1 MPEPNSTG
9 APWSNTLLTHVV
21 DCREL
26 FRGKSRQA
34 SLDGN
39 PTYTRIFLVRVNT
52 VKPNLH
58 QVAAAPGIAWREV
71 YPDDANAFLVE
82 SNVSQDGDSAFH
94 YKVTFQY
101 RYLDESEKIPWRRP
115 AVFSFSGSLASA
127 PCFWHYP
134 NEGDN
139 NTKQVIVNTAK
150 DPLSG
155 LDRDEGEF
163 NVTISYNQKPP
174 FYYDKAQLY
183 VGAINSDVWSGGQP
197 KTWKCQSITA
207 NRKTETIPGN
217 DPNSQA
223 PVKVIYYETSITCAY
238 RSTGWDLQTWNVGF
252 NEIKSGKRSKIL
264 AGGDPVSEPAAL
276 NANGTQKTPGQPP
289 DLLTFRIY
297 RTLPFVGTF
306 YQIPTDVLAGWPYTE
321 PQIPPT

>member
-9 APWSNTLLTHVV
+9 APWSNPLLPHVT

-26 FRGKSRQA
+26 YRGKSRQA
-34 SLDGN
+34 SVDGN

-52 VKPNLH
+52 INPSLS
-58 QVAAAPGIAWREV
+58 QVAAAPGIAWRDAF
-71 YPDDANAFLVE
+71 PTDANAFLVE
-82 SNVSQDGDSAFH
+82 SSTQQDGESAFH
-94 YKVTFQY
+94 YKVTYQY
-101 RYLDESEKIPWRRP
+101 RYLDESEKIPWQRP
-115 AVFSFSGSLASA
+115 PVFSFSGSLASA
-127 PCFWHYP
+127 PCFWYYK
-134 NEGDN
+134 NAGDN
-139 NTKQVIVNTAK
+139 NTKEIIVNTAK

-174 FYYDKAQLY
+174 FDYAKAQAY

-207 NRKTETIPGN
+207 NRKIETL
-217 DPNSQA
+217 PNTTPDLP

-238 RSTGWDLQTWNVGF
+238 RNTGWDLQTWNVGF
-252 NEIKSGKRSKIL
+252 NELKAGRKEKIL
-264 AGGDPVSEPAAL
+264 VGSEPASEPMAL
-276 NANGTQKTPGQPP
+276 NPNGSQKAPGLPP
-289 DLLTFRIY
+289 DMLTFRIY

-306 YQIPTDVLAGWPYTE
+306 HQIPNDVFSGYPYSE
-321 PQIPPT
+321 PPIPAT